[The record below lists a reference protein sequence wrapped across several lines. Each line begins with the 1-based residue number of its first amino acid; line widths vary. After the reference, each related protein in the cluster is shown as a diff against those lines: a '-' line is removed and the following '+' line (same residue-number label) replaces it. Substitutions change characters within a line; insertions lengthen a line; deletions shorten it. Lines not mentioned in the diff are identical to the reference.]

1 MRKTNWKRA
10 GALALATAVLATALA
25 LPASAKA
32 DAGYVKQLSDL
43 YLANMFYSDDSESYW
58 QGLHDLMQ
66 KYPDSPEP
74 YYLYASD
81 FWFVKTFRNEDKTV
95 TIEEK
100 EKLLQYLDTAIELA
114 LRKEHPYQSCWGEG
128 PEETGEER
136 DYATM
141 ASELR
146 MEILSQIPDRQEEL
160 NEAIQ
165 QYLDCE
171 ERGAQIRLK
180 DIKKEKNQKEYEW
193 EKEHYTELLKYD
205 IPYARM
211 KLIGIRNWTGTG
223 EMSFMHEHWERD
235 HGEGVEVKCSS
246 QHVIDIDASSW
257 ATSQAIQSIQ
267 RTLNGVVV
275 FVPVGTTVVSTH
287 GGYFYPDV
295 LLKAEGETYSDRGAL
310 QTEVTFVAV

>member
-1 MRKTNWKRA
+1 MRKSDWKRA
-10 GALALATAVLATALA
+10 GALALATAMLATALA

-32 DAGYVKQLSDL
+32 DADYVKQLENI
-43 YLANMFYSDDSESYW
+43 YYDDSESYW

-81 FWFVKTFRNEDKTV
+81 FWFVKNFCNEDKTV

-114 LRKEHPYQSCWGEG
+114 LRKEHPYQSCWGAG
-128 PEETGEER
+128 PVETGEER

-165 QYLDCE
+165 QYLDCQ

-205 IPYARM
+205 IPNARM
-211 KLIGIRNWTGTG
+211 KLVDIRQWTGTG
-223 EMSFMHEHWERD
+223 KTSFMHERWERNQ
-235 HGEGVEVKCSS
+235 GEGVEVKCSS

-257 ATSQAIQSIQ
+257 ATTQAIQSIQ

-295 LLKAEGETYSDRGAL
+295 LLKTEGETYFDRGAL
-310 QTEVTFVAV
+310 QAEVTFVAV

>member
-10 GALALATAVLATALA
+10 GALALATAMLATALA

-32 DAGYVKQLSDL
+32 DADYVKQLENI
-43 YLANMFYSDDSESYW
+43 YYDDSESYW

-81 FWFVKTFRNEDKTV
+81 FWFVKNFCNEDKTV

-114 LRKEHPYQSCWGEG
+114 LRKEHPYQSCWGAG
-128 PEETGEER
+128 PVETGEER

-146 MEILSQIPDRQEEL
+146 VEILSQIPDRQEEL
-160 NEAIQ
+160 NEAMQ

-205 IPYARM
+205 IPNARM
-211 KLIGIRNWTGTG
+211 KLVDIRQWTGTG
-223 EMSFMHEHWERD
+223 KTSFMHERWERNQ
-235 HGEGVEVKCSS
+235 GEGVEVKCSS

-257 ATSQAIQSIQ
+257 ATTQAILSIQ

-295 LLKAEGETYSDRGAL
+295 LLKTEGETYSDRGAL
-310 QTEVTFVAV
+310 QAEVTFVAV

>member
-1 MRKTNWKRA
+1 MRKSDWKRA
-10 GALALATAVLATALA
+10 GALALATAMLATALA

-32 DAGYVKQLSDL
+32 DASYVKQLSDL
-43 YLANMFYSDDSESYW
+43 YLANIYHDDSESYW

-81 FWFVKTFRNEDKTV
+81 FWFLKTSYNKDKTV

-128 PEETGEER
+128 PEETGEEQ
-136 DYATM
+136 DYATL

-205 IPYARM
+205 IPNARM
-211 KLIGIRNWTGTG
+211 KLIGIRKWTGTG
-223 EMSFMHEHWERD
+223 EMSFMQEHWERD
-235 HGEGVEVKCSS
+235 HGEGVEVKCSL
-246 QHVIDIDASSW
+246 QCVIDVDASSW
-257 ATSQAIQSIQ
+257 ATSQEIQSIQ

-275 FVPVGTTVVSTH
+275 FVPVGTTVVSAH

-295 LLKAEGETYSDRGAL
+295 LLKTEGETYSDRGAL

>member
-25 LPASAKA
+25 LPASATLASATA
-32 DAGYVKQLSDL
+32 DADYIKQLL
-43 YLANMFYSDDSESYW
+43 NILYSDDSESYW

-81 FWFVKTFRNEDKTV
+81 FWFVKTSYNEDKTV

-128 PEETGEER
+128 PVETGEEL

-146 MEILSQIPDRQEEL
+146 IKILSQIPDRQEEL
-160 NEAIQ
+160 NEAMQ
-165 QYLDCE
+165 QYLDCQ

-180 DIKKEKNQKEYEW
+180 DIKKEKNQEEYEW
-193 EKEHYTELLKYD
+193 EKEYYTELLKYD
-205 IPYARM
+205 IPNDRM
-211 KLIGIRNWTGTG
+211 KLVDIRQWTGTG
-223 EMSFMHEHWERD
+223 KMSFMHEHWERNQ
-235 HGEGVEVKCSS
+235 GEGVEVKCSS
-246 QHVIDIDASSW
+246 QRVIDIDASSW
-257 ATSQAIQSIQ
+257 ATTQAIQSIQ

-295 LLKAEGETYSDRGAL
+295 LLKTEGETYSDRGAL
-310 QTEVTFVAV
+310 QAEVTFVAV

>member
-1 MRKTNWKRA
+1 MRKSDWKRA
-10 GALALATAVLATALA
+10 GALALATAMLATALA

-32 DAGYVKQLSDL
+32 DADYVKQLENI
-43 YLANMFYSDDSESYW
+43 YYDDSESYW

-81 FWFVKTFRNEDKTV
+81 FWFVKNFCNEDKTV

-114 LRKEHPYQSCWGEG
+114 LRKEHPYQSCWGAG
-128 PEETGEER
+128 PVETGEER

-205 IPYARM
+205 IPNARM
-211 KLIGIRNWTGTG
+211 KLVDIRQWTGTG
-223 EMSFMHEHWERD
+223 KTSFMHERWERNQ
-235 HGEGVEVKCSS
+235 GEGVEVKCSS

-257 ATSQAIQSIQ
+257 ATTQAILSIQ

-295 LLKAEGETYSDRGAL
+295 LLKTEGETYSDRGAL
-310 QTEVTFVAV
+310 QAEVTFVAV

>member
-1 MRKTNWKRA
+1 MRKSDWKRA
-10 GALALATAVLATALA
+10 GALALATAMLATALA

-32 DAGYVKQLSDL
+32 DADYVKQLENI
-43 YLANMFYSDDSESYW
+43 YYDDSESYW

-81 FWFVKTFRNEDKTV
+81 FWYTKTSDNEDKTV

-114 LRKEHPYQSCWGEG
+114 LRKEHPYQSCWGEVG
-128 PEETGEER
+128 PVEPGEER
-136 DYATM
+136 DYATL

-146 MEILSQIPDRQEEL
+146 VEILSQIPDRQEEL
-160 NEAIQ
+160 NEAMQ

-180 DIKKEKNQKEYEW
+180 DIKKGKSQEEYYGEKEY
-193 EKEHYTELLKYD
+193 YTELLKYD
-205 IPYARM
+205 IPNDRM
-211 KLIGIRNWTGTG
+211 KLVDIRQWTGTG
-223 EMSFMHEHWERD
+223 KTSFMHERWERNQ
-235 HGEGVEVKCSS
+235 GEGVEVKCSS
-246 QHVIDIDASSW
+246 QRVIDIDASSW
-257 ATSQAIQSIQ
+257 ATTQAIQSIQ

-295 LLKAEGETYSDRGAL
+295 LLKTEGETYSDRGAL
-310 QTEVTFVAV
+310 QAKVTFVAV

>member
-1 MRKTNWKRA
+1 MRKSDWKRA
-10 GALALATAVLATALA
+10 GALALATAMLATALA

-32 DAGYVKQLSDL
+32 DADYVKQLENI
-43 YLANMFYSDDSESYW
+43 YYDDSESYW

-81 FWFVKTFRNEDKTV
+81 FWFVKNFCNEDKTV

-114 LRKEHPYQSCWGEG
+114 LRKEHPYQSCWGAG
-128 PEETGEER
+128 PVETGEER

-160 NEAIQ
+160 NEAMQ
-165 QYLDCE
+165 QYLDCK
-171 ERGAQIRLK
+171 ERGAQISLK
-180 DIKKEKNQKEYEW
+180 DIKKGKRQEEYQGEKEY
-193 EKEHYTELLKYD
+193 YTELLKYD
-205 IPYARM
+205 IPNDRM
-211 KLIGIRNWTGTG
+211 KLVDIRQWTGTG
-223 EMSFMHEHWERD
+223 KTSFMQEHWERNQ
-235 HGEGVEVKCSS
+235 GEGVEVKCSS
-246 QHVIDIDASSW
+246 QRVIDIDASSW
-257 ATSQAIQSIQ
+257 ATTQAIQSIQ